1 MVETNRRSAKH
12 QQGSFHETESRQ
24 TFLNHAVPDFAD
36 KLLFAPFQR
45 NKPIGLF
52 CINMFCVLH
61 FN

>member
-1 MVETNRRSAKH
+1 MSDSNDFTIIGLSKVNSSIV
-12 QQGSFHETESRQ
+12 GP
-24 TFLNHAVPDFAD
+24 AVPDFAD
-36 KLLFAPFQR
+36 KLPFAPFQR